1 MIRPSNHGEQG
12 VSSATATKSSV
23 LKGVRVLDL
32 TLAMAGP
39 LATSRLSD
47 LGAEVIKVESP
58 TGDFSRHWPIDGYWH
73 GQESSAYMMLN
84 RGKRGICLDLK
95 QADSKEILQRLV
107 ERSDILVQN
116 FRPRVAAKL
125 GIDFETLRQINSRL
139 VYVSISGYG
148 DAGPMVDRPGQDLLI
163 QSFSGLAFNAGT
175 EDGLPHPSPVYM
187 VDTCASHLATEAAL
201 AGYIEALRTGEGRHL
216 KVSLLAAALEIQI
229 QEISTYLNTGRL
241 APRSK
246 RPFASV
252 YMEPPYGIYRTSD
265 GFLAIAQAK
274 FPALAQAFGDP
285 DMAGFGDKA
294 PPHADVE
301 ARRVWRD
308 QVAERIAGHVAVK
321 TTDALIALLTPL
333 DIWVNP
339 VQSYADLASHPQFE
353 PFLTEIAHPGGP
365 YRTLAPAIDTG
376 ERPKLATAPRLGEHT
391 DEVLAELGYD
401 DAARSSLRQSG
412 AAL

>member
-1 MIRPSNHGEQG
+1 MKLQQMGEAI
-12 VSSATATKSSV
+12 VLATETSSSV
-23 LKGVRVLDL
+23 LNGVKVLDL
-32 TLAMAGP
+32 TIAMAGP
-39 LATSRLSD
+39 LATSRMSD

-58 TGDFSRHWPIDGYWH
+58 AGDFSRQWPIDGYRH
-73 GQESSAYMMLN
+73 GQESSAFLMLN

-95 QADSKEILQRLV
+95 QDASKAVLHRLV

-125 GIDFETLRQINSRL
+125 GIDFETLHRINPKL

-148 DAGPMVDRPGQDLLI
+148 DEGPMVDRPGQDLLV

-175 EDGLPHPSPVYM
+175 DDGLPHPSPVYM

-201 AGYIEALRTGEGRHL
+201 AGYIEALRSGCGRQF

-241 APRSK
+241 APRSE

-252 YMEPPYGIYRTSD
+252 YMEPPYGIYRTAD
-265 GFLAIAQAK
+265 GFLAIAQAR
-274 FPALAQAFGDP
+274 FPALAEAFSDP
-285 DMAGFGDKA
+285 SLANLGEIA
-294 PPHADVE
+294 PPHADTA
-301 ARRVWRD
+301 ARRAWRD
-308 QVAERIAGHVAVK
+308 KVATQIAAHIGAHR
-321 TTDALIALLTPL
+321 TDELISRLTPL

-339 VQSYADLASHPQFE
+339 VHSYADLAAHPQFA
-353 PFLTEIAHPGGP
+353 PFVTEIEHAGGP

-376 ERPKLATAPRLGEHT
+376 ERRKLGTAPRLGEHT
-391 DEVLAELGYD
+391 DEVLADLGFD
-401 DAARSSLRQSG
+401 IEARQTLRMTGAAR
-412 AAL
+412 